1 MTNGAKTVKRS
12 LVLHM
17 TTILILIYSD
27 IAPTVFFIIIVI
39 NLYYGTKPVI
49 IKLLIS
55 TDPVLFFSYILE

>member
-49 IKLLIS
+49 IKPLIS